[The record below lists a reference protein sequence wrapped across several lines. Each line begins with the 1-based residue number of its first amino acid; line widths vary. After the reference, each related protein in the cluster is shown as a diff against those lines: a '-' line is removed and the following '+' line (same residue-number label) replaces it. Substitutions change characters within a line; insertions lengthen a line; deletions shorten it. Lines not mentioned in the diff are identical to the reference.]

1 MSVEQ
6 HDLGFLKA
14 TIEHQSQMIEE
25 LRADMKEM
33 KQNWSELKGGWR
45 VVLIVAAFVG
55 AGVTHAVNWAIK
67 VMNP

>member
-1 MSVEQ
+1 MSENY
-6 HDLGFLKA
+6 DLGFLKA

-25 LRADMKEM
+25 LRSDMKEM
-33 KQNWSELKGGWR
+33 KGNWAELKGGWR

-55 AGVTHAVNWAIK
+55 AGVTHAINYTIK